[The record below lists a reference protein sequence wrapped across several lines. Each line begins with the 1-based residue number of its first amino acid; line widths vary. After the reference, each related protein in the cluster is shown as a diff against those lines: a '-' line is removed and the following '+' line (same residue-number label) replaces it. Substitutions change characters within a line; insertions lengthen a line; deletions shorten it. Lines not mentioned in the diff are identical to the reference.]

1 MATEVCD
8 WLSMRVYVDGSMIG
22 ENAIAWVSVDMTYAI
37 SLSLSL
43 YIYIKRYRYR
53 YRCLT

>member
-22 ENAIAWVSVDMTYAI
+22 ENAIAWVSVDMTYTI

-43 YIYIKRYRYR
+43 YIYKEMD
-53 YRCLT
+53 